1 MDYGHPS
8 LVSGA
13 RHGLHLVGR
22 MMPDLNGLE
31 ATRQIRKASER
42 TQVLIFTMHH
52 SESLIHDV
60 LEAGA
65 RGYLLKTD
73 AERHIVNAVETLL
86 RRQPYFSPRR
96 LPVLPDTVEEVWFE
110 VIAAVQISCR
120 AHAGE
125 RRLASGHCDRR
136 RRRDQHGE
144 LAEVLGGCGEME
156 LVAGAVWSAQSQPI
170 ELQDAFQMRKQ
181 HLDLFALTARGPVH
195 LGLGDVARH
204 IAGALVDG
212 ARDLASG
219 RVRTALR
226 LE

>member
-1 MDYGHPS
+1 MSVWGSNSAVRSACSEGP
-8 LVSGA
+8 LAA
-13 RHGLHLVGR
+13 RMRRQLVGQ
-22 MMPDLNGLE
+22 E
-31 ATRQIRKASER
+31 W
-42 TQVLIFTMHH
+42 
-52 SESLIHDV
+52 
-60 LEAGA
+60 
-65 RGYLLKTD
+65 LK
-73 AERHIVNAVETLL
+73 V
-86 RRQPYFSPRR
+86 
-96 LPVLPDTVEEVWFE
+96 PDTVEEVWFE

-120 AHAGE
+120 DHAGE